1 MRVIGIGDN
10 VCDKYEHQQTMYPGG
25 QALNFTVYA
34 RMLGV
39 ESAYIGVFGTDE
51 VAKHVIATLDKHQ
64 VDRSRC
70 RQYEGEN
77 GCARVTLVDGD
88 RVFLGSNKGGVLK
101 DHPIELGD
109 ADLNYVSQF
118 AVCHTSNNSYMDSQ
132 LPRLKQAGISVSYDF
147 SGQWVDAE
155 RVERVAPYIDYAFLS
170 CGGAA
175 TQETAADICRMISGK
190 GTKMVIA
197 TRGSEG
203 ATLYDGIDFYTQPP
217 KLVEAVDTLG
227 AGDSFAAAFLMEW
240 LQCKDQIGADE
251 ALRRSLTQR
260 CMERAAEFSS
270 TTCLVYGAFG
280 EGKAF

>member
-25 QALNFTVYA
+25 QTLNFTIYA
-34 RMLGV
+34 KMMGI

-51 VAKHVIATLDKHQ
+51 VAEHVIATLDKYQ

-101 DHPIELGD
+101 DHPIKLSD
-109 ADLNYVSQF
+109 VDLEYASQF

-132 LPRLKQAGISVSYDF
+132 LPRMKQAGISVSYDF

-170 CGGAA
+170 CGST
-175 TQETAADICRMISGK
+175 TQEMAVDICRMISAK

-203 ATLYDGIDFYTQPP
+203 ATLYDGTDFYTQPP
-217 KLVEAVDTLG
+217 HLVEAVDTLG
-227 AGDSFAAAFLMEW
+227 AGDSFAAAFLIEW
-240 LQCKDQIGADE
+240 LKVRDQAAESEEVRHKLIQQ
-251 ALRRSLTQR
+251 S
-260 CMERAAEFSS
+260 MERAAEFSS
-270 TTCLVYGAFG
+270 KTCLVYGAFG
-280 EGKAF
+280 EGKHF

>member
-25 QALNFTVYA
+25 QTLNFTVYA
-34 RMLGV
+34 RMMGI

-51 VAKHVIATLDKHQ
+51 VAKHIMATLDKYQ

-77 GCARVTLVDGD
+77 GCARVTLVEGD

-109 ADLNYVSQF
+109 EDLKYASQF
-118 AVCHTSNNSYMDSQ
+118 DVCHTSNNSYMDSQ
-132 LPRLKQAGISVSYDF
+132 LPRMKQAGISVSYDF
-147 SGQWVDAE
+147 SGQWVDSD

-170 CGGAA
+170 CGSAS
-175 TQETAADICRMISGK
+175 QEMAVDICRMISSK

-203 ATLYDGIDFYTQPP
+203 AALYDGIDFYTQPP
-217 KLVEAVDTLG
+217 HLVEAVDTLG
-227 AGDSFAAAFLMEW
+227 AGDSFAAAFLIEW
-240 LQCKDQIGADE
+240 LKVRDQAGTDE
-251 ALRRSLTQR
+251 TARRTLIQQS
-260 CMERAAEFSS
+260 MERAAEFSS
-270 TTCLVYGAFG
+270 KTCLVYGAFG
-280 EGKAF
+280 EGKPF